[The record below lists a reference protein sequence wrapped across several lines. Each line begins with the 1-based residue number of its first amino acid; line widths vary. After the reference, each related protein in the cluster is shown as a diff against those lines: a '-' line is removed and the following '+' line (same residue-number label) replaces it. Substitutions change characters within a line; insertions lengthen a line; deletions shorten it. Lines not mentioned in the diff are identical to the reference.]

1 MRPLTLITLE
11 LASQKP
17 FQIFV
22 LVQNIQLYKH
32 QCLEEKCNIFYIKII
47 IRLSLGAVEVLKSKT
62 KREYTYQDRKKTI
75 FSVNTKEFEFT
86 KLTKKNKFSLAKLMM
101 HLYLAYY
108 VSSINFNSK
117 NCLCIFQ
124 IPCNCIL
131 QMQNISKMNNQLI
144 VEATFSYCRHHIVI
158 A

>member
-1 MRPLTLITLE
+1 M
-11 LASQKP
+11 
-17 FQIFV
+17 

-47 IRLSLGAVEVLKSKT
+47 IRLSLDAVEVLKSKT
-62 KREYTYQDRKKTI
+62 KRECGSIEIQDNTYQDRKKTI
-75 FSVNTKEFEFT
+75 FSVNTKEFKFT
-86 KLTKKNKFSLAKLMM
+86 KLTKKNKFSLAKLMI

-108 VSSINFNSK
+108 VSNINFNSK

-144 VEATFSYCRHHIVI
+144 VEVTFSYCRHHIVI